1 MGLSSKDPYCAL
13 VLGGSFDPVHTGHIA
28 LAKHLCDV
36 LKPDELRIIP
46 AGQPWQKSALTAT
59 SEQRVSMLKLA
70 FEDWP
75 DCKLIIDA
83 QEIRRA
89 EAHVASYTIETLREL
104 RTELGA
110 QASICF
116 AMGADQLLNL
126 HTWHQWKDLFSV
138 AHLCAA
144 SRPGFDI
151 NLACPEVTKEWQK
164 RMISPQEMRASAA
177 GGTYLDSS
185 LAVDVS
191 ATQLRKE
198 LKQHN
203 PTIRLLVTHKVL
215 DYIQQHSIYQN
226 NGY

>member
-1 MGLSSKDPYCAL
+1 MGLSSKNPYCAL

-28 LAKHLCDV
+28 LAKHLYDV

-70 FEDWP
+70 FEEWS
-75 DCKLIIDA
+75 DCKLIIDE

-126 HTWHQWKDLFSV
+126 HTWHQWKDLFGI

-151 NLACPEVTKEWQK
+151 SLACPEVTKEWQE
-164 RMISPQEMRASAA
+164 RMISPEEMRASAA

-185 LAVDVS
+185 LAIDVS

>member
-1 MGLSSKDPYCAL
+1 MGLSRKKPYCVL
-13 VLGGSFDPVHTGHIA
+13 VLGGSFDPVHLGHVA
-28 LAKHLCDV
+28 LAQHLCDV

-70 FEDWP
+70 FEAWS
-75 DCKLIIDA
+75 DCKLIIDE

-89 EAHVASYTIETLREL
+89 AAHVASYTIETLREL
-104 RTELGA
+104 RKELGTE
-110 QASICF
+110 ASICF

-126 HTWHQWKDLFSV
+126 HTWHQWKELFKV
-138 AHLCAA
+138 AHLCTA

-151 NLACPEVTKEWQK
+151 RLATPEVTKAWQE
-164 RMISPQEMRASAA
+164 RLISPQEMRVKAA

-215 DYIQQHSIYQN
+215 DYIQQHSIYQD